1 MFFEQRKGKQVDIEV
16 EKSHTLFLPHP
27 NAPLDLEGTVLYC
40 VRINIVLISLV
51 ILVTFKYLDHQIKKL
66 CRTVPHCIIH
76 HHLQPQS
83 LCLLKENFY
92 KKVTLTLTK
101 LVGDKLDPLTKVD
114 VN

>member
-1 MFFEQRKGKQVDIEV
+1 MVIGV
-16 EKSHTLFLPHP
+16 EKSHTLFLHHP
-27 NAPLDLEGTVLYC
+27 PSPLNLQGTVPYC
-40 VRINIVLISLV
+40 VRINNFIVLISLL

-66 CRTVPHCIIH
+66 CRTVLHCIIH

-83 LCLLKENFY
+83 LCPLKENFY

-101 LVGDKLDPLTKVD
+101 LVGDKPDPLTKVD